1 MKTKIVYDIYREIG
15 ENGIYTTHIIVTCDK
30 MVDPRNFCSE
40 SSTYEVSYTWRE
52 REVSVDT
59 E

>member
-1 MKTKIVYDIYREIG
+1 MKTKIVYDIYRVIG
-15 ENGIYTTHIIVTCDK
+15 ENGIYTTHIIDTFDN
-30 MVDPRNFCSE
+30 MVDTRNFCSE